1 MNNSHDP
8 SLTSSSTLPLSR
20 LTTRRSRGRN
30 HLFAG
35 SFGGLIASGLLQP
48 FDVIKTRVQQG
59 QHGTLR
65 SVIRQTVGSGS
76 DRRIVKLWRGTLPS
90 ILRSSLGSGLYFFT
104 LNEMRQHLSSSP
116 SSGGGS
122 SKLPVLSGQMNLL
135 TGATARAAVGFLMM
149 PITIIKVRY
158 ESDLYAY
165 RSMIHAASQIFKS
178 HGAKGFFYGWG
189 ATAIRDAPYA
199 GLYVYVYESSK
210 AQLSTLFLPP
220 SPTPDD
226 VNDKGNDKR
235 MTPLTS
241 LTINFTSGLAAGFG
255 ATLLTNPF
263 DVMRTRMQLRPNL
276 YQNFWVAG
284 KRLYLEEGPRS
295 FLDGVGL
302 RIARKSIS
310 SAFTWSLYEFVLA
323 SI

>member
-1 MNNSHDP
+1 MNSSHDP
-8 SLTSSSTLPLSR
+8 SLQSPSLIPLSPR
-20 LTTRRSRGRN
+20 TATRSKGRN

-35 SFGGLIASGLLQP
+35 SFGGLVASGLLQP
-48 FDVIKTRVQQG
+48 FDVVKTRIQQG
-59 QHGTLR
+59 SHGSLM
-65 SVIRQTVGSGS
+65 SVIYKTIGDGENRKIS
-76 DRRIVKLWRGTLPS
+76 KLWRGTLPS
-90 ILRSSLGSGLYFFT
+90 ILRSSMGSGLYFFT
-104 LNEMRQHLSSSP
+104 LNEMRQHLATTDVLRTA
-116 SSGGGS
+116 SSGS
-122 SKLPVLSGQMNLL
+122 SRSKIPVLSGSMNLV

-165 RSMIHAASQIFKS
+165 KSIVHAAREIHKA
-178 HGAKGFFYGWG
+178 HGAKGFFYGFG

-199 GLYVYVYESSK
+199 GLYVYVYELCK
-210 AQLSTLFLPP
+210 AYLSQAVLGRRPHDREGTTM
-220 SPTPDD
+220 SRWGT
-226 VNDKGNDKR
+226 
-235 MTPLTS
+235 
-241 LTINFTSGLAAGFG
+241 LTINFTSGLTAGFG

-263 DVMRTRMQLRPNL
+263 DVMRTRMQLRPNM
-276 YQNFWVAG
+276 YKNFWTAA
-284 KRLYLEEGPRS
+284 KRLYVEEGPRS